1 MKTSSSQR
9 LKRQKTK
16 ESNWDM
22 DATVIGY
29 TPVLEKDANAALAL
43 VRETAFD
50 LVITDL
56 TMPQLSGID
65 LARRIWEIRPGTRVI
80 LTTGYTATLD
90 TPRARE
96 IGFRELLLKP
106 YSIQAL
112 GDCVQRALAS

>member
-1 MKTSSSQR
+1 MWITWR
-9 LKRQKTK
+9 TGGDL
-16 ESNWDM
+16 WL
-22 DATVIGY
+22 GY
-29 TPVLEKDANAALAL
+29 EPVVEKDAHTALTRF
-43 VRETAFD
+43 REQPFD

-56 TMPQLSGID
+56 TMPQLSGIE

-90 TPRARE
+90 TPRVRE

-112 GDCVQRALAS
+112 ADCMQRALSG